1 VKFDPEYMTAPQ
13 LAALLLIPVSRVRR
27 AIAKGNISPDVVLD
41 VGRGKT
47 PLFRRTRIEQLNS
60 KLTN

>member
-47 PLFRRTRIEQLNS
+47 PLFSRGRIEQLSNQLS
-60 KLTN
+60 S